1 MAMPEVGLPTDGVPQ
16 TTTPRSFAAATSIEA
31 LRRPVVMRSFRSG
44 SFSITARGKGVR
56 SRMAQTML
64 KPCSAL
70 TTLSGPPRCSLK
82 TLMSRSPATFDQSV
96 TLSTT
101 F

>member
-16 TTTPRSFAAATSIEA
+16 TTTPRSLAAATSIDA
-31 LRRPVVMRSFRSG
+31 LRKPVVTSSLSSG
-44 SFSITARGKGVR
+44 SLSITPRGKAVR
-56 SRMAQTML
+56 SRMAQTIS

-70 TTLSGPPRCSLK
+70 TTLSWPSMWALK
-82 TLMSRSPATFDQSV
+82 TLMSRSPATFDQSAA
-96 TLSTT
+96 LRAT